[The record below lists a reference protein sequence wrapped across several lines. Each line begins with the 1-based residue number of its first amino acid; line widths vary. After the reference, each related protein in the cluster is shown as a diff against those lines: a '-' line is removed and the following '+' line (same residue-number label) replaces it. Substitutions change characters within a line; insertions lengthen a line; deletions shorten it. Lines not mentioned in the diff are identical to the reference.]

1 MEDFK
6 IEVFRDEEIDYRKLG
21 KLLYR
26 GFFIV
31 EKDKKFVITD
41 EFFNVI
47 TKGMF
52 DEIKPAFRYHFWGRM
67 NEHWKLYNM
76 VNHTVGQ
83 YAFKF
88 VDTFI
93 LDFANVSIDGTA
105 FGFCDRKGNFVIEA
119 QYGAGAYLGMNYFL
133 ISKGNEFAVI
143 DRNENFI
150 IPFSCG
156 DVPTFS
162 TVIQQILKNKK
173 PLKEWLKL

>member
-41 EFFNVI
+41 EFINVI

-52 DEIKPAFRYHFWGRM
+52 DEIKPPFRYHFWSRM
-67 NEHWKLYNM
+67 TGHWKLYNM
-76 VNHTVGQ
+76 ENHNVGH

-93 LDFANVSIDGTA
+93 LDFANVSIDGNY
-105 FGFCDRKGNFVIEA
+105 FGFCNCKGNFVIEP
-119 QYGAGAYLGMNYFL
+119 QYGAGSYLGMNYFL

-143 DRNENFI
+143 DKNENFI
-150 IPFSCG
+150 IPFSG
-156 DVPTFS
+156 GNATTFS
-162 TVIQQILKNKK
+162 IIISQVLKSRK

>member
-21 KLLYR
+21 KLLYH

-52 DEIKPAFRYHFWGRM
+52 DEIKPAFRNHFWGRL
-67 NEHWKLYNM
+67 NEHWRLYNM
-76 VNHTVGQ
+76 ENHTVGH

-143 DRNENFI
+143 DKNENFI
-150 IPFSCG
+150 IPFSG
-156 DVPTFS
+156 GNATTFS
-162 TVIQQILKNKK
+162 IIISQVLKSRK
-173 PLKEWLKL
+173 PLKDGADF

>member
-6 IEVFRDEEIDYRKLG
+6 IEVFRDEEIYYRKLG
-21 KLLYR
+21 KLLYH

-52 DEIKPAFRYHFWGRM
+52 DEIKPAFRNHFWGRL
-67 NEHWKLYNM
+67 NEHCRLLNM
-76 VNHTVGQ
+76 ENHTVGH

-150 IPFSCG
+150 IPFSG
-156 DVPTFS
+156 VNAPTFS
-162 TVIQQILKNKK
+162 TVIQQILTNKK
-173 PLKEWLKL
+173 PLKEWLRL

>member
-31 EKDKKFVITD
+31 EKDKKFVITE

-52 DEIKPAFRYHFWGRM
+52 DEIKPPFRYHFWSRM
-67 NEHWKLYNM
+67 TGHWKLYNM
-76 VNHTVGQ
+76 ENHNVGH

-93 LDFANVSIDGTA
+93 LDFANVSIDGNY
-105 FGFCDRKGNFVIEA
+105 FGFCNCKGNFVIEP

-150 IPFSCG
+150 IPFSG
-156 DVPTFS
+156 VNALTFS
-162 TVIQQILKNKK
+162 IIISQVLKA
-173 PLKEWLKL
+173 ESH

>member
-6 IEVFRDEEIDYRKLG
+6 IEVFRDEEIYYRKLG
-21 KLLYR
+21 KLLYH

-41 EFFNVI
+41 EFFNII

-105 FGFCDRKGNFVIEA
+105 FGFCDRKGN
-119 QYGAGAYLGMNYFL
+119 L
-133 ISKGNEFAVI
+133 
-143 DRNENFI
+143 
-150 IPFSCG
+150 
-156 DVPTFS
+156 
-162 TVIQQILKNKK
+162 
-173 PLKEWLKL
+173 

>member
-1 MEDFK
+1 MKF
-6 IEVFRDEEIDYRKLG
+6 FRGEEIDYRKLG

-76 VNHTVGQ
+76 ENHTVGH

-93 LDFANVSIDGTA
+93 LDFANISIDGTA

-119 QYGAGAYLGMNYFL
+119 QYGAGANLGMNYFL

-150 IPFSCG
+150 IPFSG
-156 DVPTFS
+156 VNAPTFS
-162 TVIQQILKNKK
+162 IIISQVLKSRK

>member
-6 IEVFRDEEIDYRKLG
+6 IEVFRDEEIYYRKLG
-21 KLLYR
+21 KLLYH

-76 VNHTVGQ
+76 VNHTVGH

-150 IPFSCG
+150 IPFSG
-156 DVPTFS
+156 GNATTFS
-162 TVIQQILKNKK
+162 IIISQVLKSRK
-173 PLKEWLKL
+173 PLKDGADF

>member
-21 KLLYR
+21 KLLYH

-52 DEIKPAFRYHFWGRM
+52 DEIKPAFRNHFWGRL
-67 NEHWKLYNM
+67 NEHWRLYNM
-76 VNHTVGQ
+76 ENHTVGH

-105 FGFCDRKGNFVIEA
+105 FGFCDRKGNFVIED

-143 DRNENFI
+143 DKNENFI
-150 IPFSCG
+150 IPFSG
-156 DVPTFS
+156 GNATTFS
-162 TVIQQILKNKK
+162 IIISQVLKSRK
-173 PLKEWLKL
+173 PLKDGADF

>member
-1 MEDFK
+1 MKF
-6 IEVFRDEEIDYRKLG
+6 FRGEEIDYRKLG

-52 DEIKPAFRYHFWGRM
+52 DEIKPPFKNHFWGRM
-67 NEHWKLYNM
+67 NEHWKLYNIE
-76 VNHTVGQ
+76 NHTVGH

-93 LDFANVSIDGTA
+93 LDFANISIDGTA

-119 QYGAGAYLGMNYFL
+119 QYGAGANLGMNYFL

-150 IPFSCG
+150 IPFSG
-156 DVPTFS
+156 VNAPTFS
-162 TVIQQILKNKK
+162 IIISQVLKSRK
-173 PLKEWLKL
+173 PLKDGADF

>member
-52 DEIKPAFRYHFWGRM
+52 DEIKPPFKYHFWGRM

-93 LDFANVSIDGTA
+93 IDFANVSIDGTA
-105 FGFCDRKGNFVIEA
+105 FGFCDRKGNFVIEP

-150 IPFSCG
+150 IPFSRG
-156 DVPTFS
+156 NALTFS
-162 TVIQQILKNKK
+162 IIISQVLKA
-173 PLKEWLKL
+173 ESH

>member
-67 NEHWKLYNM
+67 NEHWKLYNIE
-76 VNHTVGQ
+76 NHTVGH

-105 FGFCDRKGNFVIEA
+105 FGFCDRKGN
-119 QYGAGAYLGMNYFL
+119 L
-133 ISKGNEFAVI
+133 
-143 DRNENFI
+143 
-150 IPFSCG
+150 
-156 DVPTFS
+156 
-162 TVIQQILKNKK
+162 
-173 PLKEWLKL
+173 

>member
-1 MEDFK
+1 
-6 IEVFRDEEIDYRKLG
+6 
-21 KLLYR
+21 
-26 GFFIV
+26 
-31 EKDKKFVITD
+31 
-41 EFFNVI
+41 
-47 TKGMF
+47 MF
-52 DEIKPAFRYHFWGRM
+52 DEIKPAFKYHFWGRM
-67 NEHWKLYNM
+67 NEHWRLYNM
-76 VNHTVGQ
+76 ENHTVGQ

-150 IPFSCG
+150 IPFSG
-156 DVPTFS
+156 VNALTFS
-162 TVIQQILKNKK
+162 IIISQVLKA
-173 PLKEWLKL
+173 ESH

>member
-31 EKDKKFVITD
+31 EKDKKFVITE

-52 DEIKPAFRYHFWGRM
+52 DEIKPAFRYHFWSRM
-67 NEHWKLYNM
+67 TGHWKLYNM
-76 VNHTVGQ
+76 ENHNDGH

-93 LDFANVSIDGTA
+93 LDFANVSIDGNY
-105 FGFCDRKGNFVIEA
+105 FGFCNCKGNFVIEP

-150 IPFSCG
+150 IPFSG
-156 DVPTFS
+156 VNALTFS
-162 TVIQQILKNKK
+162 IIISQVLKA
-173 PLKEWLKL
+173 ESH

>member
-93 LDFANVSIDGTA
+93 LDFANISIDGTA
-105 FGFCDRKGNFVIEA
+105 FGFCDRKGNFVIEP
-119 QYGAGAYLGMNYFL
+119 QYGAGANLGMNYFL

-143 DRNENFI
+143 DKNENFI
-150 IPFSCG
+150 IPFSG
-156 DVPTFS
+156 GNAPTFS
-162 TVIQQILKNKK
+162 IIISQVLKSRK

>member
-76 VNHTVGQ
+76 ENHTVGH

-93 LDFANVSIDGTA
+93 LDFANVSIDGNY
-105 FGFCDRKGNFVIEA
+105 FGYCNRKGNFVIEP
-119 QYGAGAYLGMNYFL
+119 QYGAGSYLGMNYFL

-143 DRNENFI
+143 DKNENFI
-150 IPFSCG
+150 IPFSG
-156 DVPTFS
+156 GNAPTFS
-162 TVIQQILKNKK
+162 IIISQVLKSRK

>member
-76 VNHTVGQ
+76 ENHTVGH

-105 FGFCDRKGNFVIEA
+105 FGFCNRKGNFVIEP

-143 DRNENFI
+143 DRNENYI
-150 IPFSCG
+150 IPFSG
-156 DVPTFS
+156 VNALTFS
-162 TVIQQILKNKK
+162 IIISQVLKA
-173 PLKEWLKL
+173 ESH

>member
-52 DEIKPAFRYHFWGRM
+52 DEIKPAFRYHFWSRM
-67 NEHWKLYNM
+67 TGHWKLYNM
-76 VNHTVGQ
+76 ENHNVGH

-93 LDFANVSIDGTA
+93 LDFANVIIDGNY
-105 FGFCDRKGNFVIEA
+105 FGFCNCKGNFVIEP

-143 DRNENFI
+143 DKNENFI
-150 IPFSCG
+150 IPFSG
-156 DVPTFS
+156 GNATTFS
-162 TVIQQILKNKK
+162 IIISQVLKSRK
-173 PLKEWLKL
+173 PLKDGADF

>member
-47 TKGMF
+47 TKGMS
-52 DEIKPAFRYHFWGRM
+52 DEIKPAFRYHFWGRL
-67 NEHWKLYNM
+67 NEHWRLYNM
-76 VNHTVGQ
+76 ENHTVGH

-150 IPFSCG
+150 IPFSG
-156 DVPTFS
+156 VNALTFS
-162 TVIQQILKNKK
+162 IIISQVLKA
-173 PLKEWLKL
+173 ESH

>member
-6 IEVFRDEEIDYRKLG
+6 IEVFKDEEIYYRKLG
-21 KLLYR
+21 KLLYH

-41 EFFNVI
+41 EFFNII

-105 FGFCDRKGNFVIEA
+105 FGFCDRKGNFVIED

-150 IPFSCG
+150 IPFSG
-156 DVPTFS
+156 VNAPTFS

>member
-67 NEHWKLYNM
+67 NEHWKLYNIE
-76 VNHTVGQ
+76 NHTVGH

-105 FGFCDRKGNFVIEA
+105 FGFCNRKGNFVIEP

-143 DRNENFI
+143 DRNENYI
-150 IPFSCG
+150 IPFSG
-156 DVPTFS
+156 VNALTFS
-162 TVIQQILKNKK
+162 IIISQVLKA
-173 PLKEWLKL
+173 ESH

>member
-52 DEIKPAFRYHFWGRM
+52 DEIKPAFRYHFWSRM
-67 NEHWKLYNM
+67 TGHWKLYNM
-76 VNHTVGQ
+76 ENHNVGH

-93 LDFANVSIDGTA
+93 LDFANVIIDGTA
-105 FGFCDRKGNFVIEA
+105 FGFCDRKGNFVIEP

-143 DRNENFI
+143 DKNENFI
-150 IPFSCG
+150 IPFSG
-156 DVPTFS
+156 GNAPTFS
-162 TVIQQILKNKK
+162 IIISQVLKSRK

>member
-76 VNHTVGQ
+76 VNHTVGH

-150 IPFSCG
+150 IPFSG
-156 DVPTFS
+156 VNALTFS
-162 TVIQQILKNKK
+162 IIISQVLKSRK

>member
-67 NEHWKLYNM
+67 NEHWKLYNIE
-76 VNHTVGQ
+76 NHTVGH

-105 FGFCDRKGNFVIEA
+105 FGFCNRKGNFVIEP

-143 DRNENFI
+143 DKNENFI
-150 IPFSCG
+150 IPFSG
-156 DVPTFS
+156 VNALTFS
-162 TVIQQILKNKK
+162 IIISQVLKSRK
-173 PLKEWLKL
+173 PLKDGADF

>member
-6 IEVFRDEEIDYRKLG
+6 IEVFRDEEIYYRKLG
-21 KLLYR
+21 KLLYH

-52 DEIKPAFRYHFWGRM
+52 DETKPAFRNHFWGRL
-67 NEHWKLYNM
+67 NEHWRLYNM
-76 VNHTVGQ
+76 ENHNVGH

-143 DRNENFI
+143 DKNENFI
-150 IPFSCG
+150 IPFSG
-156 DVPTFS
+156 GNATTFS
-162 TVIQQILKNKK
+162 IIISQVLKSRK

>member
-21 KLLYR
+21 KLLYH

-105 FGFCDRKGNFVIEA
+105 FGFCNRKGNFVIEP

-150 IPFSCG
+150 IPFSG
-156 DVPTFS
+156 GNATTFS
-162 TVIQQILKNKK
+162 IIISQVLKSRK
-173 PLKEWLKL
+173 PLKDGADF

>member
-1 MEDFK
+1 ME
-6 IEVFRDEEIDYRKLG
+6 
-21 KLLYR
+21 
-26 GFFIV
+26 
-31 EKDKKFVITD
+31 
-41 EFFNVI
+41 
-47 TKGMF
+47 
-52 DEIKPAFRYHFWGRM
+52 
-67 NEHWKLYNM
+67 
-76 VNHTVGQ
+76 NHNDGH

-105 FGFCDRKGNFVIEA
+105 FGFCNRKGNFVIEP

-150 IPFSCG
+150 IPFSG
-156 DVPTFS
+156 VNAPTFS
-162 TVIQQILKNKK
+162 IIISQVLKSRK

>member
-6 IEVFRDEEIDYRKLG
+6 IEVFKDEEIYYRKLG
-21 KLLYR
+21 KLLYH

-41 EFFNVI
+41 EFFNII

-105 FGFCDRKGNFVIEA
+105 FGFCDRKGNFVIED

-143 DRNENFI
+143 DKNENFI
-150 IPFSCG
+150 IPFSG
-156 DVPTFS
+156 GNATTFS
-162 TVIQQILKNKK
+162 IIISQVLKSRK
-173 PLKEWLKL
+173 PLKDGADF